1 MKKLFVS
8 MFALTMMVT
17 SSALNAQDE
26 AANLEVQAAETVAAA
41 AEKTEEGSAVV
52 EAQEAVSDGVAEV
65 PLPVADVTPV
75 AEGMPVADAMPVVEG
90 MAVEGVIY
98 DAGVFNGG
106 FVAAG
111 GCCEPIQ
118 TCGCCCDQTSFVEPV
133 VYNQPIFN
141 QPVFAQSSSSQPIP
155 SSAVSIVNPAPAP
168 APVSVSVPA
177 PVSSPAP
184 LATFTSAPVTSGCSS
199 CSGGVVDYASAPMA
213 TSFES
218 PIVSEGFV
226 SAPVA
231 SEGFVSAPAG
241 SVGCSS
247 CGVSAAP
254 VVCDPCQN
262 SRRFRR
268 GIFTRFRNAAITSAI
283 NDN

>member
-1 MKKLFVS
+1 M
-8 MFALTMMVT
+8 
-17 SSALNAQDE
+17 
-26 AANLEVQAAETVAAA
+26 
-41 AEKTEEGSAVV
+41 GS
-52 EAQEAVSDGVAEV
+52 EMCIRDS
-65 PLPVADVTPV
+65 
-75 AEGMPVADAMPVVEG
+75 
-90 MAVEGVIY
+90 
-98 DAGVFNGG
+98 
-106 FVAAG
+106 
-111 GCCEPIQ
+111 
-118 TCGCCCDQTSFVEPV
+118 
-133 VYNQPIFN
+133 
-141 QPVFAQSSSSQPIP
+141 P

-226 SAPVA
+226 SAPVVSDSFVSAPVA